1 MKKLRCFVR
10 RGWVLKMQELI
21 DTVNELNTRIQ
32 ELLQSKN
39 MDEAEF
45 LRMYAKS
52 KSVQIAF
59 AMGSRSMATIMA
71 QNVMEYLTK
80 PEEEEEEE

>member
-1 MKKLRCFVR
+1 ML
-10 RGWVLKMQELI
+10 RGWVLKMQGLV
-21 DTVNELNTRIQ
+21 DTVNELDTRIQ
-32 ELLQSKN
+32 KLLQSKN

-59 AMGSRSMATIMA
+59 AMGSRSMATMMA
-71 QNVMEYLTK
+71 KSVMEHLTEV
-80 PEEEEEEE
+80 EEE